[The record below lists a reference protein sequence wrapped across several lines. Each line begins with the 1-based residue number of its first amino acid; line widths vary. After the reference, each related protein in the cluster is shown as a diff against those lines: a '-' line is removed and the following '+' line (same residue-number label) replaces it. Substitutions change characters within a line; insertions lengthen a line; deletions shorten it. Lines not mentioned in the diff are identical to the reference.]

1 MITMRRKKRY
11 STGEA
16 AKLLGVSFITV
27 KRWIYAGKI
36 KAIKTPGG
44 HYRIP
49 ESEIQ
54 RWLGTRYPPPKQV
67 IRKIA
72 RVLRNYGI
80 RRAGVFGSLA
90 RGEVGPE
97 SDIDVLVDT
106 KGTNMSALQYIGMA
120 QELEDVVGRRI
131 DLVKYDLIKPRLRER
146 ILKEEVRIIG

>member
-1 MITMRRKKRY
+1 MIKMHKKKRY

-16 AKLLGVSFITV
+16 AKHLGVSFITV

-36 KAIKTPGG
+36 KATKTPGG

-54 RWLGTRYPPPKQV
+54 RWLGVKQLSLKWV
-67 IRKIA
+67 AKKIA
-72 RVLRNYGI
+72 RVLRKYGI
-80 RRAGVFGSLA
+80 RRAGIFGSIV
-90 RGEVGPE
+90 RGEAGPE

-106 KGTNMSALQYIGMA
+106 RGTNMSALEYIGMA
-120 QELEDVVGRRI
+120 QELEDVIGRKV
-131 DLVKYDLIKPRLRER
+131 DLVKYHLIKPRLRER

>member
-54 RWLGTRYPPPKQV
+54 RWLGTKHPPPKQV

-72 RVLRNYGI
+72 RVLRKYGI
-80 RRAGVFGSLA
+80 RRAGVFGSFA

-106 KGTNMSALQYIGMA
+106 KETNMSALQYIGMA
-120 QELEDVVGRRI
+120 QELEDVVGRKV
-131 DLVKYDLIKPRLRER
+131 DLVKYDLIRPRLRER

>member
-1 MITMRRKKRY
+1 MRRKKRH

-49 ESEIQ
+49 DSEIQ
-54 RWLGTRYPPPKQV
+54 RWLGAKRLSPEWV
-67 IRKIA
+67 RKEIA
-72 RVLRNYGI
+72 KILRKHGI
-80 RRAGVFGSLA
+80 RRAGIFGSLA
-90 RGEVGPE
+90 RGESKPE

-120 QELEDVVGRRI
+120 QELEDAIGRKV
-131 DLVKYDLIKPRLRER
+131 DLVKYDLIKPRLKER
-146 ILKEEVRIIG
+146 ILREEVRIIG